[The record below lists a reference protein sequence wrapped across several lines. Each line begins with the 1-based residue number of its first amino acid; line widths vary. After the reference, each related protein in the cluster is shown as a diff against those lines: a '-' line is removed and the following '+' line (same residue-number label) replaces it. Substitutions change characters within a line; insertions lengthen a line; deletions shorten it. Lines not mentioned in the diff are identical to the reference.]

1 MKGNSISAAFTALWR
16 GLDYDANSADIAV
29 ELLSNDQLVVMQ
41 RARFAPALQALV
53 KARGHAVD
61 VALMKILNV
70 GEIDET
76 TEALEKTSWESDAFF
91 RGLLGGEKHDD
102 QGDWEQRW
110 KYIHSQRQQQK
121 NADSTINESTMKE
134 MSFKGYSTNDQNESY
149 GKVDLPIVISL
160 GSGFDVRC
168 QHSFFKDKCNWV
180 KLDRECIQEKC
191 KYYCFQKFK
200 CTCCKYIVGDASG
213 QMTFKNIKAAL
224 TEYVTRIVQMDNLC
238 RIKLIWMAEG
248 LFEYLKPKQQ
258 RATIS
263 HISSV
268 TIALLQHFNRIA
280 SDLSSENKNL
290 QGKISGYL
298 LAPLLSKSIDRPMRE
313 TYGASFGW
321 KFSAVQTLRDRLKFD
336 GWARGCSEDRDT
348 FTWGT
353 LLNYKICN

>member
-1 MKGNSISAAFTALWR
+1 MKGNSISAVFTSLWR

-29 ELLSNDQLVVMQ
+29 ELLSSDQLATMQ

-61 VALMKILNV
+61 AALMKILTV
-70 GEIDET
+70 GKTDET

-91 RGLLGGEKHDD
+91 EGLLGGEKQDD
-102 QGDWEQRW
+102 QGKWEQSW

-121 NADSTINESTMKE
+121 NVESTIKE
-134 MSFKGYSTNDQNESY
+134 TSFGGYSTHGQNENY

-268 TIALLQHFNRIA
+268 TNALIQHFDRTL
-280 SDLSSENKNL
+280 SDFSGENKDS
-290 QGKISGYL
+290 QGKISCYL
-298 LAPLLSKSIDRPMRE
+298 LVPLLSKSIDRPMSQ